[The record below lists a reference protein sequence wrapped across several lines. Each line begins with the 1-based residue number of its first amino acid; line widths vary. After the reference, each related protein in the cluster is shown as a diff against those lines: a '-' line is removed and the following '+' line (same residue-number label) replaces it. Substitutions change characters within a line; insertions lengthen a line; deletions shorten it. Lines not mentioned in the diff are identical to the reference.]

1 MHEISELIIWPRR
14 TRIFFLFIRFPLLPK
29 ALLAYWVMTSN
40 PLHARVHCSSWWTN
54 KLKCNVK
61 WWCWEYWGK
70 AIDVGRDPWLTQDM
84 HCNYIKL
91 IIQNKMQFERI
102 QGHNKQHK
110 KAISW
115 PLAVSPFCCVA
126 LLSPSTSPKPYFV
139 ISRQELGSNQMIF
152 HHLHLKLR

>member
-1 MHEISELIIWPRR
+1 MRKINFSVSLLHEISELIIWPRR

-61 WWCWEYWGK
+61 WWCWEYWGI
-70 AIDVGRDPWLTQDM
+70 AIDVGRDPWLNQDM
-84 HCNYIKL
+84 HCNYNFIKL

-110 KAISW
+110 KAISE
-115 PLAVSPFCCVA
+115 P
-126 LLSPSTSPKPYFV
+126 LLSP
-139 ISRQELGSNQMIF
+139 
-152 HHLHLKLR
+152 LRSAVWPSSHPPPPQNLLLLYLAKN